1 MATSETSNNN
11 TIQTADLLDL
21 GTALSGTLTASDVD
35 YFKVSG
41 DDISVDSL
49 VSVLFTPSTP
59 GVGKEWTVDLVNGS
73 GTSLLSGGAQDVT
86 AAATLSARVAST
98 AGSVYLKVS
107 PSQYS
112 GGMEYTV
119 KATTAPAEEAEDNDS
134 LAKATPLTKGV
145 SVEGVLGEL
154 SDPDGSDVDYYLFTV
169 ADAGTVT
176 LTFNSPTS
184 TASSNIYTASVVD
197 KDGAPVSYNGQVVS
211 KSFGIQ
217 STSASTTFAA
227 TAGETYFVKV
237 AAATGEATGFNS
249 ADDDREAYTVEFSGS
264 ATLNSE
270 PVVTIG
276 AKSSSARGVQVDSG
290 VTQSVKL
297 GTSIDI
303 GDVVLLSDADDT
315 GTYDPTSTSISKIK
329 FLLVDSVNAGT
340 QTGGYIT
347 SGGSVK
353 TPVASSTGNAYYE
366 ATPAQWAEA
375 TYTAG
380 SSSNTQVLYVYAV
393 DDSGVSTDI
402 SGMALGSRVDTGGTI
417 FMDLASVDADV
428 IVKQNSALVSGGST
442 LGSVTEGDSSSAVY
456 LDFTVEGDALD
467 AGGTVSV
474 TLASKSGSVATADLE
489 FYDGATLLTSNLFTL
504 SSANV
509 STAKRITVKAVDD
522 GVADVEDL
530 ALSFT
535 TTSAV
540 SALNNI
546 TKELGTIAVA
556 EQRASFVVS
565 DPVFSSGN
573 KLLESDTSVTAT
585 YTITASDLVD
595 GSPLTVDVSST
606 GGLDVSPSTL
616 TFAYTGSAVQ
626 KTITVAATDD
636 TADESTIHSGTL
648 TFAVSE
654 GSNTTKYAGA
664 IDSVSVDIVDN
675 DGASG
680 GSVTGTVAFWA
691 QDSGGATPNV
701 VSQDFTATTSSAS
714 ATVSTNASG
723 QVDLTAYV
731 GQVIS
736 LEASIGNATAESGI
750 NITDAVTILKQIV
763 GLTSLTGSALVAADV
778 NGDGVVNISD
788 AVKTL
793 KTIVGLETSATLVA
807 VDSSGSADLTVAGP
821 AMDLTAVVLGDVDGS
836 YADII

>member
-276 AKSSSARGVQVDSG
+276 AKSSSTRGVQVDSG

-303 GDVVLLSDADDT
+303 GDVVTVSDADGD
-315 GTYDPTSTSISKIK
+315 STISKIK

-353 TPVASSTGNAYYE
+353 TPVSSSTGNAYYE

-489 FYDGATLLTSNLFTL
+489 FYDGATLLSSNLFTL

-546 TKELGTIAVA
+546 TKELGTVAVA

-573 KLLESDTSVTAT
+573 KLLEADTSVTAT

-691 QDSGGATPNV
+691 QDSGGVTPNV

-736 LEASIGNATAESGI
+736 LEASIGYASNVSGI
-750 NITDAVTILKQIV
+750 NISDAVTILKQIV
-763 GLTSLTGSALVAADV
+763 GLTSLTGSAEIAADV
-778 NGDGVVNISD
+778 NQDSVINIAD
-788 AVKTL
+788 AVLTL

-821 AMDLTAVVLGDVDGS
+821 TMDLTAVVLGDVDGS